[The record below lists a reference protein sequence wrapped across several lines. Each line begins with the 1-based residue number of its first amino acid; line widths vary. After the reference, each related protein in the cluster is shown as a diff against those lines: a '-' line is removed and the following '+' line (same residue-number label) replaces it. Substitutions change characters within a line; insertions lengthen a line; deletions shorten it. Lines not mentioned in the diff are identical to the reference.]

1 MAKLSTFLLAFGAL
15 GAAYAGSMNERDT
28 VSTAAIDLGYAQ
40 YQGIFDTSRNLSYFL
55 GMRYANPPTG
65 M

>member
-1 MAKLSTFLLAFGAL
+1 MARLPTLLLAFGAL
-15 GAAYAGSMNERDT
+15 GSAYAAGLNARDT

-40 YQGIFDTSRNLSYFL
+40 YQGILDTSRNYSYFL